1 MKLNMKY
8 VIFGCVLLLVILLT
22 MTTSCGAMPYYA
34 GTRSY
39 SSIEGFDVD
48 ELKSGFNGK
57 LTHFIKILK
66 ETRPQ
71 ADIDYIKD
79 ELSMIETIRKKEK

>member
-22 MTTSCGAMPYYA
+22 MATSCGALPYSA

-39 SSIEGFDVD
+39 ALFEGFDVD
-48 ELKSGFNGK
+48 ELKREFDSNLTYFLKTLSSKSGS
-57 LTHFIKILK
+57 
-66 ETRPQ
+66 
-71 ADIDYIKD
+71 IDNEFMED
-79 ELSMIETIRKKEK
+79 EMTMI